1 MVQQWN
7 IEVLLLSWN
16 EKLTFDSKYNFI
28 EVFSGKGEV
37 SKKMFASQLLSLLY
51 DNFQVHDNI

>member
-1 MVQQWN
+1 M
-7 IEVLLLSWN
+7 LSWN

-37 SKKMFASQLLSLLY
+37 SKKMFAS
-51 DNFQVHDNI
+51 